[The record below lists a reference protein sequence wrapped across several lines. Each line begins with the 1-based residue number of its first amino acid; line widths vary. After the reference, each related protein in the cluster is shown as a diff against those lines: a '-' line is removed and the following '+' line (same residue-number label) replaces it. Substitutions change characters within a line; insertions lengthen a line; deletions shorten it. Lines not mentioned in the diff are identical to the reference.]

1 MDRPAS
7 TASRRTAIAV
17 PALLF
22 TATLLSVFWTGAR
35 LSGVNPR
42 SLHELLLGWTY
53 AVPLMAILLCHEF
66 GHYIAARIH
75 GVPASLPYFLPL
87 PELSPFGTLGA
98 VITMPDRIRSRNA
111 LLDIGAAGPIG
122 GMLIAL
128 PVLVIG
134 LSLSSVQQHAT
145 GGYIQEGQSILYAL
159 LKRAVLGEIP
169 PGHDVYL
176 HPTAFAGW
184 VGLFITMINLIPWGQ
199 LDGGHIAFALF
210 GPAQDRAA
218 PLVLGAVLGMFVFNL
233 FRFVAPVLAGSS
245 SLPLEAAIGNSL
257 FWLVWF
263 IFLFVMRRLT
273 GRTHPPFEPGLLSP
287 RRRTVAGAC
296 LGLFVLLCMPTPLSV
311 YPPPEPQAT
320 NPAPAPMPAEPW
332 RPKPA
337 LGAP

>member
-1 MDRPAS
+1 
-7 TASRRTAIAV
+7 
-17 PALLF
+17 
-22 TATLLSVFWTGAR
+22 
-35 LSGVNPR
+35 
-42 SLHELLLGWTY
+42 
-53 AVPLMAILLCHEF
+53 MAILSCHEF

-98 VITMPDRIRSRNA
+98 IITMPERIRSRNA
-111 LLDIGAAGPIG
+111 LLDIGAAGPIA
-122 GMLIAL
+122 GMVVAL

-134 LSLSSVQQHAT
+134 LSLSSVQTHAS

-169 PGHDVYL
+169 AGHDVYL

-210 GPAQDRAA
+210 GPAQNRAA
-218 PLVLGAVLGMFVFNL
+218 PFVLAAVLGMFAFNL

-245 SLPLEAAIGNSL
+245 SLPLEAAIGNSM

-263 IFLFVMRRLT
+263 VFLFVMRRFT

-287 RRRTVAGAC
+287 RRRAIAAAC
-296 LGLFVLLCMPTPLSV
+296 LALFVLLCMPTPLSV
-311 YPPPEPQAT
+311 YPAQVSGGLVQTPGPAGV
-320 NPAPAPMPAEPW
+320 NPSGLRPRGAAP
-332 RPKPA
+332 
-337 LGAP
+337 